1 MSPLHELI
9 AVNGRSFRYALGL
22 MLLVVGGTILA
33 IKVWSGLQ
41 SRLSPA
47 LWYAWQGGM
56 LCALGTALGA
66 LPVIFM
72 RSISARSYTAM
83 LGFGGGMMLAASLFS
98 LLPPAFQLT
107 HEQSLTA
114 SQGSLLVAAGVVLGA
129 GALWALGHWLSRTSR
144 ASLRADQGVGLSVWL
159 FVIAIVLHNVPEG
172 MAVGVAAAANLSN
185 ADGLALGIALQDV
198 PEGLIIAL
206 VLAGAGMS
214 RWKAVFCGAASG
226 LVEPMFALL
235 SAWLVGVSLQLL
247 PWGLAIAAGAMLLV
261 VIREIIPKLY
271 RRSDMPPAVL
281 GFASGF
287 VLMLAV
293 GNALNV

>member
-9 AVNGRSFRYALGL
+9 AANGRSFRYALGL
-22 MLLVVGGTILA
+22 MLLVGGGTILA
-33 IKVWSGLQ
+33 LKVWSGLQ

-83 LGFGGGMMLAASLFS
+83 LGLGGGMMLAASLFS
-98 LLPPAFQLT
+98 LLPPAFQLAD
-107 HEQSLTA
+107 EQGLTS
-114 SQGSLLVAAGVVLGA
+114 SQGSLLVTAAVVLGA
-129 GALWALGHWLSRTSR
+129 GALWVLGHGLSRTSR
-144 ASLRADQGVGLSVWL
+144 ARVNQGVGSSVWL

-172 MAVGVAAAANLSN
+172 MAVGVAAAANLAN
-185 ADGLALGIALQDV
+185 ADGLTLGIALQDV

-214 RWKAVFCGAASG
+214 RYKAVFCGAASG
-226 LVEPMFALL
+226 LVEPLFAVL
-235 SAWLVGVSLQLL
+235 SAWLAGASLQLL
-247 PWGLAIAAGAMLLV
+247 PWGLAMAAGAMLFV
-261 VIREIIPKLY
+261 VLREIIPKLY
-271 RRSDMPPAVL
+271 RRADVPPASL

-287 VLMLAV
+287 VLMLV
-293 GNALNV
+293 LGNALSV